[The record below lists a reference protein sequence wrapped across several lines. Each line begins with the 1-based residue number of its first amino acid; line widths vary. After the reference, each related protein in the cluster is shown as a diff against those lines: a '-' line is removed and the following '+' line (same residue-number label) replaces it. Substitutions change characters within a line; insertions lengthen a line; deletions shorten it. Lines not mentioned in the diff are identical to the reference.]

1 MEKLNVVILDVV
13 TETSGAGLERLRAS
27 KMAASD
33 SRRGGRR
40 GRGQL
45 MWSSRPGEWCRIS
58 LNVMESHWRIER

>member
-13 TETSGAGLERLRAS
+13 TETNGAGLERPRES

-33 SRRGGRR
+33 SRRGDRS

-45 MWSSRPGEWCRIS
+45 MWSSRPGE
-58 LNVMESHWRIER
+58 

>member
-13 TETSGAGLERLRAS
+13 TETNGARLERPRES

-33 SRRGGRR
+33 SRRGDRS

-45 MWSSRPGEWCRIS
+45 MWSSRPGE
-58 LNVMESHWRIER
+58 